1 MTDQAGDRPTSPVT
15 SKASRPPGG
24 PQAGL
29 PGWGGARGPQAG
41 LPGWGEASW
50 AAPHAKVFG
59 TLLAGLVLL
68 AAPAGAGAQDGGA
81 PEKAAAAAAGEP
93 RKVTPDEAVAIALRD
108 SGQILEAQGKLQ
120 EWVGRLAEVQSVFYP
135 KLTGMGYVAPMFR
148 VRNSPDLRAA
158 PDVDRDFSEWGPYL
172 HLQAVLAQP
181 LYTFGRVAA
190 GERAAKGR
198 VEVERARVAQARN
211 VLAFEVRK
219 LYYLHLFAHSM
230 RPALENARDIL
241 DKAQSKAKEE
251 YEDNTGKVTN
261 VDIQRLSFASSELD
275 KFRIQAE
282 IGEDLALAAMKHT
295 MGLPQNAPIV
305 AADEMLPDPPEN
317 LPALAALL
325 RKASENRPEW
335 TQIKQGKEAALS
347 LEQAEKLANAPV
359 VFLGG
364 QFYAD
369 WTPMRP
375 DIKNPYYWDPYNQ
388 VFGGVALGLLFDLDP
403 VKAAAKAQ
411 QARALQTQVEGL
423 ERFAKTGIPME
434 VRKAHDEAVQAKRI
448 AAVAEEGST
457 AARKWMIFSGA
468 AFATGTGEAKD
479 VLEGLAAYLQAKKG
493 HYEALQN
500 MQIAL
505 AQLLY
510 VTGETGAKP

>member
-1 MTDQAGDRPTSPVT
+1 MTGPRAGLL
-15 SKASRPPGG
+15 SRPP
-24 PQAGL
+24 ARALKLFL
-29 PGWGGARGPQAG
+29 PA
-41 LPGWGEASW
+41 
-50 AAPHAKVFG
+50 
-59 TLLAGLVLL
+59 LLAL
-68 AAPAGAGAQDGGA
+68 AALPAGAAAQTATPAVKTEPAARSGA
-81 PEKAAAAAAGEP
+81 EP

-108 SGQILEAQGKLQ
+108 SGQVLEAQGKVQ

-135 KLTGMGYVAPMFR
+135 KLVGMGYLAPMFR
-148 VRNSPDLRAA
+148 VRDKPDLRSA
-158 PDVDRDFSEWGPYL
+158 PDVERDFTEWGPYL

-190 GERAAKGR
+190 GKQAAQAR
-198 VEVERARVAQARN
+198 VEVERARVEQTRN

-219 LYYLHLFAHSM
+219 FYWLHLFAHSM
-230 RPALENARDIL
+230 RPALENAREIL
-241 DKAQSKAKEE
+241 DKAQNKAREE

-261 VDIQRLSFASSELD
+261 VDIQRLAFASSELD
-275 KFRIQAE
+275 KVRIQAE
-282 IGEDLALAAMKHT
+282 IGEDLALAAMKHS
-295 MGLPQNAPIV
+295 MGLPQDAPVV

-317 LPALAALL
+317 LPPLPALL
-325 RKASENRPEW
+325 KKASEGRPEW
-335 TQIKQGKEAALS
+335 TQIKRGKEGALS

-375 DIKNPYYWDPYNQ
+375 DVRNPYNWDPYNQ
-388 VFGGVALGLLFDLDP
+388 MFGGVALGLMFDFDP

-423 ERFAKTGIPME
+423 ERFARTGIPME

-457 AARKWMIFSGA
+457 AARKWMIFAGA

-479 VLEGLAAYLQAKKG
+479 LLEGLAAYLQAKRG

-500 MQIAL
+500 MQVAL

-510 VTGETGAKP
+510 VTGESGGKP